1 MSNESKI
8 CLVKED
14 SIYYRGYDIK
24 DLTAVSSF
32 EEVAF
37 LLIYGELPTER
48 ELIEYRSELQH
59 YRYIPESLKQVLE
72 RIPIYAHPIDVL
84 KTACSFYSTISPE
97 SKQND
102 IYRISNRLIGSFPS
116 ILFYWYHFSSSG
128 IRINTQTK
136 VNDSFARHFLKLLNR
151 GNNNN
156 NSNNNNNNNNGGNNN
171 KFTTEKDEEP
181 ILEYVKAL
189 DVSLILYAE
198 HGIETAS
205 TFSSRLS
212 ASTGSDVYSCI
223 GSAIGTMKGVLDDG
237 GSSEA
242 VMYLLQPMKSPEE
255 ADTKI
260 MKMINNNQRIIGFSD
275 EFDQRTPILKEW
287 SKQLSITNN
296 NNKSNNNN
304 GGGEDV
310 ANSLQTISERVEEIM
325 FDVLKVHANVDFYN
339 ATVFHQSNIPTLL
352 FSAISVIA
360 RTTGWMANI
369 IEQRCQSKNSLPCQL
384 PSLIYTGSDPI
395 PFTPINERVY
405 FHNFKIPSSNL

>member
-8 CLVKED
+8 CLVNED

-32 EEVAF
+32 EEVSF
-37 LLIYGELPTER
+37 LLIYGELPTDR

-116 ILFYWYHFSSSG
+116 ILFYWYHFSSNG

-151 GNNNN
+151 GNNININ
-156 NSNNNNNNNNGGNNN
+156 NNN
-171 KFTTEKDEEP
+171 KFTTEQDEEP

-205 TFSSRLS
+205 TFSCRLS

-223 GSAIGTMKGVLDDG
+223 GSSIGTMKGVLDDG
-237 GSSEA
+237 SSSED
-242 VMYLLQPMKSPEE
+242 VMYLLQPMKSPED
-255 ADTKI
+255 ADKKI
-260 MKMINNNQRIIGFSD
+260 MKMINNNQRIIGFSN
-275 EFDQRTPILKEW
+275 EFDQRTPIIKEW
-287 SKQLSITNN
+287 SKQLSIINKNKNN
-296 NNKSNNNN
+296 NS
-304 GGGEDV
+304 EDDGDGDD
-310 ANSLQTISERVEEIM
+310 NSLQTISERVEEIM

-369 IEQRCQSKNSLPCQL
+369 IEQRCQSKNSLP
-384 PSLIYTGSDPI
+384 SLIYTGPDPI

-405 FHNFKIPSSNL
+405 YHNFKIPNSNL